1 MRSFLLPLYQF
12 RFLRLGLLLGFSFL
26 FLMNPYDI
34 LAQSGNYKIEK
45 LQNEPLFLYKADKDG
60 TIRCE
65 LAKQEEIQQ
74 YILSQPKVFNYTIVK
89 SLNPESVRG
98 MKILLRATDQLLENK
113 EALLAFR
120 RAATRWERFIR
131 NNITVVIDVDYGE
144 TRWGAA
150 WPTNVLGS
158 TNSAVY
164 SVDGGTVSDII
175 GNLKT
180 LHAGDNQLQDLYDAI
195 PIPTPTTADAN
206 LGMLVGGIINLQAL
220 GYVQAEID
228 PDLQVTPFGTI
239 PTIGFNSAFSYDFD
253 PSDGITEGID
263 FDAVVVH
270 EIGHA
275 LGFTAIAGNYPAY
288 GPPNNYFYPWDLF
301 RVRPD
306 AVEEGSLTGFSTAP
320 RVVTPGPVATEVW
333 AFENNVTYYKA
344 TQVSF
349 DGLKKL
355 EVSTATL
362 SGTGGDDQQAPHWRD
377 DQDRLPSLGEERFIG
392 VMDPTAGASREE
404 VTDNDLRLLEIIGY
418 DIQYVQEYAMIQV
431 VADGNTI
438 DLDKS
443 TDTLYVGDASL
454 NATIE
459 YEFDVMNL
467 DLDNALNYQSEIEIN
482 FAYPD
487 TGAADILLE
496 TPEGTIAAGT
506 SSTFKLIA
514 GNSSVGASFF
524 GILRLYTN
532 VEDKGVIE
540 IPFEFSVDGLVA
552 PTVALSESD
561 LGDFEFNSEQGTDPI
576 TKSFD
581 ISNDGTVDL
590 EYRLVPSLSSRS
602 NVPFNGLAKHSG
614 SSSVLSKFLR
624 PSLLKSADVIYQ
636 NNFETGWGG
645 FTASGER
652 AEDWQIVTSGAAT
665 LDGHSKPTSAYFG
678 YPDSL
683 KYRNDADAV
692 ITSPGFDFS
701 SIPPE
706 DQVVLTFN
714 HYLKAEEGYDFASV
728 LMSLDN
734 GKTFEEIATSN
745 NGIFEDT
752 DTWESVMIEL
762 PNLSGNPDTVYF
774 AFRFT
779 SDTYVE
785 EEGWYIDDIEITAV
799 EGANTVYTIPR
810 SGVLSGASD
819 PEEVL
824 VTVAGNKLSVG
835 YYQGN
840 ILVISN
846 DPRNPSKGIPFK
858 VNNFLIENAQ
868 VNRLYGST
876 GRGVGSQGRVI
887 SIDLNTGAGTEIG
900 SSGFEPLKSIT
911 INPADNALFA
921 FAKTVADS
929 TAKFVRVN
937 ASDGFGLYLFE
948 LGLDFTAIVFDTDG
962 TLYLT
967 TSDKK
972 LYELDPVTGA
982 TTFVANIGINV
993 GALAINNTGELWAG
1007 VDESSENDRIY
1018 KIDKVT
1024 GVTTR
1029 VGRTGLNKKTKA
1041 LVFGPED
1048 ILYGTTGEE
1057 NLFSALIQIDR
1068 TTGAG
1073 TQIGLTGFRGIL
1085 GLAFKY
1091 DSTAV
1096 SVESQ
1101 KPTVPDQFELSQNYP
1116 NPFNPSTTIS
1126 FAIPENSNVKLSVYN
1141 LLGEEITTLLNGDLS
1156 AGYHS
1161 VDWNS
1166 LKNGKLISSGI
1177 YFYSINATGAS
1188 GNKFISAKKMILL
1201 K

>member
-1 MRSFLLPLYQF
+1 MKKQLKAGDYIMRSFLPPPYQF
-12 RFLRLGLLLGFSFL
+12 RFLRLGLLLVFSVL
-26 FLMNPYDI
+26 FLLNPDDI

-45 LQNEPLFLYKADKDG
+45 LQNEPLFVYRADKDG

-65 LAKQEEIQQ
+65 LAKQEEMQQ
-74 YILSQPKVFNYTIVK
+74 YILSEPKIFNYTIVK

-120 RAATRWERFIR
+120 RAAARWERFIR

-150 WPTNVLGS
+150 WPANVLGS
-158 TNSAVY
+158 TNTAVY
-164 SVDGGTVSDII
+164 SVDGGTVADVV
-175 GNLKT
+175 GKLKD
-180 LHAGDNQLQDLYDAI
+180 LHSGDSQLQDLYDAI

-206 LGMLVGGIINLQAL
+206 LGMLVGGIINLQEL
-220 GYVQAEID
+220 GYVAPEID
-228 PDLQVTPFGTI
+228 PDLDVTPFGTI
-239 PTIGFNSAFSYDFD
+239 PTIGFNSAFPYDFD
-253 PSDGITEGID
+253 PSDGISGGTTD
-263 FDAVVVH
+263 FDAIVVH

-333 AFENNVTYYKA
+333 AVEDNVTYYKA

-355 EVSTATL
+355 EVSSATL

-443 TDTLYVGDASL
+443 TDTLYVGEASL

-652 AEDWQIVTSGAAT
+652 AEAWQIVTSGAAT
-665 LDGHSKPTSAYFG
+665 LDGHSKPRY
-678 YPDSL
+678 
-683 KYRNDADAV
+683 
-692 ITSPGFDFS
+692 
-701 SIPPE
+701 
-706 DQVVLTFN
+706 
-714 HYLKAEEGYDFASV
+714 
-728 LMSLDN
+728 
-734 GKTFEEIATSN
+734 
-745 NGIFEDT
+745 
-752 DTWESVMIEL
+752 
-762 PNLSGNPDTVYF
+762 
-774 AFRFT
+774 
-779 SDTYVE
+779 
-785 EEGWYIDDIEITAV
+785 
-799 EGANTVYTIPR
+799 
-810 SGVLSGASD
+810 
-819 PEEVL
+819 
-824 VTVAGNKLSVG
+824 
-835 YYQGN
+835 
-840 ILVISN
+840 
-846 DPRNPSKGIPFK
+846 
-858 VNNFLIENAQ
+858 
-868 VNRLYGST
+868 
-876 GRGVGSQGRVI
+876 
-887 SIDLNTGAGTEIG
+887 
-900 SSGFEPLKSIT
+900 
-911 INPADNALFA
+911 
-921 FAKTVADS
+921 
-929 TAKFVRVN
+929 
-937 ASDGFGLYLFE
+937 
-948 LGLDFTAIVFDTDG
+948 
-962 TLYLT
+962 
-967 TSDKK
+967 
-972 LYELDPVTGA
+972 
-982 TTFVANIGINV
+982 
-993 GALAINNTGELWAG
+993 
-1007 VDESSENDRIY
+1007 
-1018 KIDKVT
+1018 
-1024 GVTTR
+1024 
-1029 VGRTGLNKKTKA
+1029 
-1041 LVFGPED
+1041 
-1048 ILYGTTGEE
+1048 
-1057 NLFSALIQIDR
+1057 
-1068 TTGAG
+1068 
-1073 TQIGLTGFRGIL
+1073 
-1085 GLAFKY
+1085 
-1091 DSTAV
+1091 
-1096 SVESQ
+1096 
-1101 KPTVPDQFELSQNYP
+1101 
-1116 NPFNPSTTIS
+1116 
-1126 FAIPENSNVKLSVYN
+1126 
-1141 LLGEEITTLLNGDLS
+1141 
-1156 AGYHS
+1156 
-1161 VDWNS
+1161 
-1166 LKNGKLISSGI
+1166 
-1177 YFYSINATGAS
+1177 
-1188 GNKFISAKKMILL
+1188 
-1201 K
+1201 